1 MEHIPLQGAAPL
13 RLITK
18 IDLMEKLSWSEA
30 SIDRRLRED
39 PGFPAPLRL
48 GPGSI
53 RWRLDEVEAFIRAL
67 PRADYFGDES

>member
-1 MEHIPLQGAAPL
+1 MMQSPPTNAAPL

-18 IDLMEKLSWSEA
+18 MDLMTLLSWSEA

-39 PGFPAPLRL
+39 PEFPTPLRL

-53 RWRLDEVEAFIRAL
+53 RWRLDEVLAFIENL
-67 PRADYFGDES
+67 PRAHNWGDDE